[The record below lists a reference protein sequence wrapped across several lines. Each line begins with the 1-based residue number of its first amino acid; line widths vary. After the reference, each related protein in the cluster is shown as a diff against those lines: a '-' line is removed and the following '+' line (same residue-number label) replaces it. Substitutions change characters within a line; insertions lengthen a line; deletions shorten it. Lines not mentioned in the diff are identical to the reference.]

1 MQESS
6 ERSGTEGSG
15 SANDAQQNSIP
26 SVPGPTT
33 RSQSSLKRLAAKS
46 ARNVFSGESFFNR
59 PGKVRIQ
66 EKDTVRE
73 EDNESDFEGKSKL
86 P

>member
-6 ERSGTEGSG
+6 EKSGTEGSG
-15 SANDAQQNSIP
+15 SATDAQQTSIP

-46 ARNVFSGESFFNR
+46 ARNIFSGESFFNKPAR
-59 PGKVRIQ
+59 VRIQ
-66 EKDTVRE
+66 EKDMVQE
-73 EDNESDFEGKSKL
+73 EDEESDAEGK
-86 P
+86 